1 MILVASQA
9 QTLMADLQAGD
20 IPGLGVDFAVTTA
33 QDLDY
38 QAYQASDSAVVL
50 ELLTVASAA
59 GDLELEGSQWA
70 GALTK
75 AISGDPTA
83 LLESGIDLDAAAA
96 AMGSSDI
103 LGMGDDAALLVLQ
116 TAVLGVEEGDDAGLQ
131 QNLAQ
136 YSNQLDGY
144 LAAISNYDAVDD
156 DYMVAMM
163 QELNLGGQDFEL
175 SDTVLQ
181 GSDVS
186 GMLASLGTSSLEDI
200 DLLNTTSLL
209 GDADVEG
216 TWGVQTALDVI
227 NTVGAASVVGVE
239 ALEGVAGALGADG
252 AGQLG
257 GDLENIAANLDY
269 GEDVDLSGFSIGTLI
284 NLDLGDTVLLA
295 DDIVGLTNTAD
306 VGLLSTLS
314 NTNINEILNVS
325 LGDLQTLDTDTLPEL
340 LGGLGA
346 DLAAQLPDIQVAY
359 LLSDEGLGADYLNA
373 GAASFSEIAA
383 SIGGAAEAIFELLA
397 DNPDIQALDELAE
410 GASDIFAG
418 LF

>member
-1 MILVASQA
+1 MI
-9 QTLMADLQAGD
+9 
-20 IPGLGVDFAVTTA
+20 P
-33 QDLDY
+33 
-38 QAYQASDSAVVL
+38 
-50 ELLTVASAA
+50 
-59 GDLELEGSQWA
+59 
-70 GALTK
+70 
-75 AISGDPTA
+75 
-83 LLESGIDLDAAAA
+83 SGITGTIPSGITGAIPSGITGAIPSGLTGVIPQGITGTIPSGLSAE
-96 AMGSSDI
+96 G
-103 LGMGDDAALLVLQ
+103 GDD
-116 TAVLGVEEGDDAGLQ
+116 TGTQ
-131 QNLAQ
+131 QSISQHADV
-136 YSNQLDGY
+136 LDGY
-144 LAAISNYDAVDD
+144 LAAISDYDGIDD
-156 DYMVAMM
+156 SHITTMM
-163 QELNLGGQDFEL
+163 QELNLGGEDFNL
-175 SDTVLQ
+175 GDTVLQ

-186 GMLASLGTSSLEDI
+186 GLIGSLDGEHLQGFREQE
-200 DLLNTTSLL
+200 LLNTTSLL
-209 GDADVEG
+209 GDADVAG

-239 ALEGVAGALGADG
+239 ALEGIASALGADG

-314 NTNINEILNVS
+314 DTNINEILNVS
-325 LGDLQTLDTDTLPEL
+325 LGALQTLDTDTLPEL

-346 DLAAQLPDIQVAY
+346 DLAAQLPDVQIAY
-359 LLSDEGLGADYLNA
+359 LLSAEGLGADYLNS

-397 DNPDIQALDELAE
+397 DAPDIQALDELAE
-410 GASDIFAG
+410 GASDILAG